1 VESYRIVACCGA
13 YKFPTL
19 VSALLAFLRPFV
31 GGGGTFG
38 NHRLKYQGLRFC
50 RFHTKIERVRIDWF
64 SQLQTI
70 SAVNCGGLGGNPWS
84 KRDQEEPLPPAER
97 FSVDNN
103 WRCNMFKSLDIQKDM
118 EVVGLDGKHVGTVD
132 HLETADRIILS
143 KDDPKAGGR
152 HHLISIEWVDYV
164 DQKVH
169 LNKPSMKA
177 TKEWQVAA

>member
-1 VESYRIVACCGA
+1 
-13 YKFPTL
+13 
-19 VSALLAFLRPFV
+19 
-31 GGGGTFG
+31 
-38 NHRLKYQGLRFC
+38 
-50 RFHTKIERVRIDWF
+50 
-64 SQLQTI
+64 
-70 SAVNCGGLGGNPWS
+70 
-84 KRDQEEPLPPAER
+84 
-97 FSVDNN
+97 
-103 WRCNMFKSLDIQKDM
+103 MFKSLDIQKDM

-132 HLETADRIILS
+132 HLETADRIISS

>member
-1 VESYRIVACCGA
+1 
-13 YKFPTL
+13 
-19 VSALLAFLRPFV
+19 LLACW
-31 GGGGTFG
+31 
-38 NHRLKYQGLRFC
+38 HFC
-50 RFHTKIERVRIDWF
+50 DHSWAAAGPLATQSSFEISGAQIFSILPISHKNRKRIESVRIDWF